1 MKRNTS
7 KILVFAM
14 IGSMLYSVNSTE
26 LVQVKAENGVTIESQ
41 IIEKELVIQ
50 DSSFSLDT
58 IVEKELKDATVIK
71 LSNSNVSVGK
81 LVLPKQVTQ
90 LLGWKAKNILD
101 PVEEEMVRY
110 LGSKVNN
117 QTFSFEVGS
126 QTKIKN
132 IHFEQGVSIQIP
144 ENVTVTFEN
153 CTFQGKVE
161 NKGNSNF
168 VDCTFVQEEMVN
180 TGIVEFLGTT
190 KAPNTVSFDK
200 NNPFTLEVEKERIAD
215 GKKNTPYQET
225 ITYQITGMKEEDV
238 NLEVSI
244 SPAYMGV
251 TAIAKDGILTVSG
264 TPKEAGT
271 IQITLTGKAKAG
283 SEDVTKQILLVI
295 QESDTSIETGVV
307 PSKPEENNT
316 SNAGNSSSGSSST
329 AGNSGTSNSVGGGS
343 TVTTPPSNSSG
354 TQPDAVSGAT
364 NNTHNTTNGS
374 TSNTQQNNSGTN
386 QSSNETIQTNTVSNT
401 SGGGNTVTTSPSSS
415 SNTQPDAVSS
425 ASINVHKTEQ
435 GIEDKKKKETKKQ
448 KVNNKKVG
456 KKEKNQSKKS
466 NEVKNIY
473 YKKAKETTFIKALKS
488 LKVDVS
494 FQNRKKIAEANG
506 IKNYKGT
513 PKQNAKL
520 LELVKDGK
528 LKQPKSIVNKK

>member
-7 KILVFAM
+7 KILVLAM
-14 IGSMLYSVNSTE
+14 IGSMLYSVNSME

-161 NKGNSNF
+161 NKGNSKF
-168 VDCTFVQEEMVN
+168 IDCTFIQEEMVN

-190 KAPNTVSFDK
+190 KAPNTVSFDN
-200 NNPFTLEVEKERIAD
+200 NNPFTLEVEKERMAD

-238 NLEVSI
+238 TLEVSI

-251 TAIAKDGILTVSG
+251 TAVAKDGILTVSG

-271 IQITLTGKAKAG
+271 IQITLTGKAKSG
-283 SEDVTKQILLVI
+283 SDEVTKQILLVI
-295 QESDTSIETGVV
+295 QESNTSIETGVV

-316 SNAGNSSSGSSST
+316 SSTGSSSSSST
-329 AGNSGTSNSVGGGS
+329 TGNSGTSSSVGGGS
-343 TVTTPPSNSSG
+343 AVTPPPSNSSG

-364 NNTHNTTNGS
+364 SNTHNTTNGS

-386 QSSNETIQTNTVSNT
+386 QSSNETSQSNTVSNT
-401 SGGGNTVTTSPSSS
+401 SGGGSMVTTPPSSS

-425 ASINVHKTEQ
+425 ASTNVHKTEQ
-435 GIEDKKKKETKKQ
+435 GVEDKKKKETKKQ
-448 KVNNKKVG
+448 KGNNKKVG
-456 KKEKNQSKKS
+456 KKEKAQNKQS
-466 NEVKNIY
+466 NEGKDIC
-473 YKKAKETTFIKALKS
+473 YKKAKGTTFIKALKS
-488 LKVDVS
+488 LNVDVS

-513 PKQNAKL
+513 SKQNAKL
-520 LELVKDGK
+520 LELAKNGK